1 MTRMTAGMCN
11 GVRERTKKRQ
21 VASGSS
27 SEGHRGQRPL
37 SPHSKLI
44 FYSRRNLKELVTT
57 VTELMAMVMAAR
69 AGLRVQPVNG

>member
-11 GVRERTKKRQ
+11 KYEKELKKGRLRVGARVR
-21 VASGSS
+21 
-27 SEGHRGQRPL
+27 GHRGQRPL

-69 AGLRVQPVNG
+69 AGLRDQPVNG